1 MNYNN
6 RVSRPVLPTPDG
18 PERGEQVTL
27 MNDSTGA
34 EKKSR
39 VQDGLRQLLL
49 LVKLLEDEGIKVVT
63 AEASITRGHDI
74 LFSGGF
80 DLFRKWC
87 EKYALKP
94 ECQYRPDCD
103 NYLTWTIRTKY
114 HGVDIHS
121 YMTDRDKEAYDAAEE
136 A

>member
-1 MNYNN
+1 M
-6 RVSRPVLPTPDG
+6 
-18 PERGEQVTL
+18 TL

-87 EKYALKP
+87 EKRGLKV
-94 ECQYRPDCD
+94 ECVYSTDCD
-103 NYLTWTIRTKY
+103 NYLTWTIRTEY

>member
-1 MNYNN
+1 MNK
-6 RVSRPVLPTPDG
+6 
-18 PERGEQVTL
+18 
-27 MNDSTGA
+27 DSTGT

-39 VQDGLRQLLL
+39 VQDGLRKLLL

-63 AEASITRGHDI
+63 AEASLTRGNDI

-87 EKYALKP
+87 KKHGLKVECNYRP
-94 ECQYRPDCD
+94 ECGD
-103 NYLTWTIRTKY
+103 YLTWTIRTEY

-121 YMTDRDKEAYDAAEE
+121 YMTDTDKEAYDAEAEE